1 MPAPSDLVIIGRRV
15 EKEAGRKFLFM
26 IIEQPENNTEMSL
39 NDLLEKVK
47 ERRVA
52 YKEVNANM
60 FNGVAALLFFILIGV
75 GTFFSFMFLVATKSP
90 ELFFVAEAG
99 VVALSW
105 IISSA
110 VRIAA
115 QWEKCLVFRLG
126 KFRGLEGP
134 GLFFIIPIIEGIRM
148 IDIRIQTLDIPKQQV
163 ITKDNV
169 PVSINA
175 VLYFKV
181 VEPADAVIK
190 VQDFTYA
197 VSNYAQAT
205 LRDVVGG
212 MTLDELLAERQK
224 IGEEIEKIVLAESKN
239 WGLEITN
246 IKIQDIDMPEDLKKM
261 MSRQA
266 SAEREKRANI
276 TKAEGDKLAAFNLSD
291 AAKTMA
297 NSPGAMQLRTL
308 QTIDG
313 LGPTASNTVVLAVPV
328 EIMEAI
334 KAFTKSA
341 ENK

>member
-1 MPAPSDLVIIGRRV
+1 
-15 EKEAGRKFLFM
+15 
-26 IIEQPENNTEMSL
+26 
-39 NDLLEKVK
+39 
-47 ERRVA
+47 
-52 YKEVNANM
+52 M
-60 FNGVAALLFFILIGV
+60 FNGVAALLFFILAGA
-75 GTFFSFMFLVATKSP
+75 GTFFSFMFLVATNST
-90 ELFFVAEAG
+90 ELFVVAEAG
-99 VVALSW
+99 VVVLAW

-110 VRIAA
+110 VRIAV
-115 QWEKCLVFRLG
+115 QWEKGLVFRLG

-134 GLFFIIPIIEGIRM
+134 GLFFIIPIIDNVRM

-246 IKIQDIDMPEDLKKM
+246 IKIQDIDMPEELKKM

-276 TKAEGDKLAAFNLSD
+276 TKAEGDKLAAYNLAD
-291 AAKTMA
+291 AAKTMSA
-297 NSPGAMQLRTL
+297 SPGSMQLRTL

-313 LGPTASNTVVLAVPV
+313 LGPTASNTVVLAVPI

-334 KAFTKSA
+334 KAFTKNA
-341 ENK
+341 EK